1 MAKLECLIEKP
12 LSGEWGLDDENGTG
26 IPVLRTT
33 NFTNEGVINYEKI
46 VTRIIS
52 SSKLKD
58 KFLRYGDIILEKSG
72 GSEKQPVG
80 RVVFLDGE
88 NDRYLFNNF
97 TTVLRVRDTSVINS
111 KYLFYVLFYNYFSG
125 GTKKLQSKTTGL
137 HNLHLTNFIKSV
149 DIPLV
154 SLSQQVK
161 IVKKFDTINSIIAKR
176 KLQLSKLDQLVKA
189 RFVEMF
195 GDPESNPL
203 AWKEEKLE
211 GYVKLVGGYTFKSEG
226 FAESGIPV
234 LRIGNINAGFFKPDN
249 LVFWRDDDDLEKYKI
264 FPGDLVMS
272 LTGTVGKEDYGNVC
286 ILDDTYSVYYL
297 NQRNAKIRLSASLN
311 KIFLAEIL
319 KFSKVKKKLTGISR
333 GIRQANISNAD
344 IYNLRIPIP
353 PINLQE
359 EFASFVQR
367 IDKTKTTVK
376 QSLEKLETLKKS
388 LMQEYFG

>member
-1 MAKLECLIEKP
+1 MAKAKLGNPFIAEIS
-12 LSGEWGLDDENGTG
+12 SGQAAPQNQTAFSTKG
-26 IPVLRTT
+26 IPFIRAGSLEFLCSGGDEEGLERVTDKAAKEYKLRLFPADTIV
-33 NFTNEGVINYEKI
+33 FAKSGMSAKI
-46 VTRIIS
+46 PRIYR
-52 SSKLKD
+52 LKD
-58 KFLRYGDIILEKSG
+58 KCY
-72 GSEKQPVG
+72 
-80 RVVFLDGE
+80 
-88 NDRYLFNNF
+88 
-97 TTVLRVRDTSVINS
+97 
-111 KYLFYVLFYNYFSG
+111 
-125 GTKKLQSKTTGL
+125 
-137 HNLHLTNFIKSV
+137 
-149 DIPLV
+149 LV
-154 SLSQQVK
+154 SHLAAIIPCLSNVYPNYLEHYLKYNHPCSLISNDSYPSIRLSEIEEFEVILPSLDEQKK
-161 IVKKFDTINSIIAKR
+161 ISEVFDAVDKLIHNR
-176 KLQLSKLDQLVKA
+176 QLQLSKLDQLVKA

-249 LVFWRDDDDLEKYKI
+249 LVFWRNDDDLEKYKI

>member
-1 MAKLECLIEKP
+1 
-12 LSGEWGLDDENGTG
+12 
-26 IPVLRTT
+26 
-33 NFTNEGVINYEKI
+33 
-46 VTRIIS
+46 
-52 SSKLKD
+52 
-58 KFLRYGDIILEKSG
+58 
-72 GSEKQPVG
+72 
-80 RVVFLDGE
+80 
-88 NDRYLFNNF
+88 
-97 TTVLRVRDTSVINS
+97 
-111 KYLFYVLFYNYFSG
+111 
-125 GTKKLQSKTTGL
+125 
-137 HNLHLTNFIKSV
+137 
-149 DIPLV
+149 
-154 SLSQQVK
+154 
-161 IVKKFDTINSIIAKR
+161 
-176 KLQLSKLDQLVKA
+176 
-189 RFVEMF
+189 
-195 GDPESNPL
+195 
-203 AWKEEKLE
+203 
-211 GYVKLVGGYTFKSEG
+211 
-226 FAESGIPV
+226 
-234 LRIGNINAGFFKPDN
+234 
-249 LVFWRDDDDLEKYKI
+249 
-264 FPGDLVMS
+264 MS